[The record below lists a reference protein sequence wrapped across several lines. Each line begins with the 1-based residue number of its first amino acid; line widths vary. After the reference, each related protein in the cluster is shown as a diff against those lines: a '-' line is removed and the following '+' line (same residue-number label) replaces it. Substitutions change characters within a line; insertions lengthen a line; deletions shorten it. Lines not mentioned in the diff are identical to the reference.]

1 MMLKLKALSGSIR
14 FWILTLTAVL
24 VILEQL
30 SVGLLDIA
38 IVFRTVEV
46 WLGAVVAL
54 GTVDSLATKFG
65 AALK

>member
-1 MMLKLKALSGSIR
+1 MLKLKALSGSIR
-14 FWILTLTAVL
+14 FWILTMTAVL